1 MAWKEQHKHNTR
13 QKILR
18 SAAKLFTKQGFDYVG
33 INDVMKDAGLTRG
46 AFYAHFNSKSELYA
60 EAIIAAAIQ
69 TGDQLNPDN
78 PKAPSLDQLV
88 QFYLS
93 MEHRQGKHFR
103 CPLAFLA
110 TDITQR
116 DDQVRDAYT
125 SVFKGFLKHLTAH
138 LQRRNGDIDR
148 ARIMQ
153 VAVMMIGGLAVS
165 RALNDDELAKNLLTS
180 CHKNLLDH

>member
-1 MAWKEQHKHNTR
+1 MAWKEQHKHSTR
-13 QKILR
+13 QKILK
-18 SAAKLFTKQGFDYVG
+18 SAAKLFTKQGFEHVG

-93 MEHRQGKHFR
+93 MEHRQGERFR

-165 RALNDDELAKNLLTS
+165 RALNDDELAMNLLTS
-180 CHKNLLDH
+180 CHKNLLDY